1 MKKGNEYVK
10 ELEGKID
17 GERKG
22 NNKDPRDKIKKE
34 WHNEVKE
41 KIANIEKGTDN
52 DDKENE
58 IKKIDNEKN

>member
-22 NNKDPRDKIKKE
+22 NSKDPRDKIKKE
-34 WHNEVKE
+34 WHKEVKG
-41 KIANIEKGTDN
+41 KIANIEKGTEN